1 MKPVRNTVAVGSSLM
16 LLAASMIGQL
26 ESSGRV
32 ILTSYRDIAG
42 VWTICDGI
50 TKGVTPGMTVTPEWC
65 ARARAGEIEAHSQP
79 LATVPYQ
86 LPGHVILAMT
96 DLCYNVGTGA
106 CASSTAIRQ
115 LKANNHEQACDA
127 ILLFKFSMV
136 RNQRADCSKSS
147 SGCYGIWTRRQI
159 ERSLCRNEL
168 TPAQAKL
175 LFKDLPLGGLE

>member
-1 MKPVRNTVAVGSSLM
+1 MSTARNTVVIGSSLM
-16 LLAASMIGQL
+16 LLAASMIGHL
-26 ESSGRV
+26 ESSGRM
-32 ILTSYRDIAG
+32 ILTSYQDVGG
-42 VWTICDGI
+42 VWTICDGL

-65 ARARAGEIEAHSQP
+65 ARAKAGEIEAHSQP
-79 LATVPYQ
+79 LAAVPYQ

-106 CASSTAIRQ
+106 CASSTAMRQ
-115 LKANNHEQACDA
+115 LKVHNREQACDA
-127 ILLFKFSMV
+127 ILLFKFSKV
-136 RNQRADCSKSS
+136 RGQRVDCSLSS